1 MFKNYKKLDLQK
13 IFEEIN
19 QYWKDHKIF
28 QKSVYSRNGKKL
40 HVFYEGPPSANG
52 MPGIHHLI
60 SRTIKDIFC
69 RYHTLKGKQV
79 KRRAGWDTHGLPI
92 ELSVEKSLGIA
103 KEDVGKKIS
112 IESYNKA
119 CKKSVMHYTK
129 FWKKITEKIGYWVD
143 LNEPYIT
150 FESKYIESIWWSL
163 KKLYKK
169 GFLYKGYSVQ
179 PYSPTSGTT
188 LSYHELSLP
197 GSYKE
202 ITDTALV
209 VKFKAIKNSLP
220 ENFQK
225 IVGDIFFLSWTT
237 TPWTLPSNT
246 AIGIGPK
253 IDYVIIKTYN
263 PYTFLKENLI
273 LSKNRIWKLFKKIP
287 YKILKEFKGY
297 SLIGSRYEQLLSWV
311 LPSQGA
317 EKAFKVI
324 QSDLINTNE
333 GSGIVHIAPT
343 FGVEDSNVAKQNGIP
358 SMLVRDEKS
367 KKQITLVDLQGRF
380 IKNLPK
386 GFGGEYVKKEYSKN
400 LQRSVDDKI
409 AELLKSENRVFSIE
423 KYTHYYPHCWRM
435 EKPLLYYPLDSWFI
449 KTSKSR
455 RRMVELNKSINWNP
469 KTIGENRF
477 GKWLENINDWNLS
490 RSRFWGVPLPIWSNE
505 TSGEEMIIGSVEELV
520 NEIEKSIQKKI
531 MKENPFKNFVTGD
544 MSPRNYKQIDL
555 HKHVVDKIILVSTSG
570 FPMKREPYLIDVWF
584 DSGAMPFA
592 QWHYPFENSDFI
604 RKEFPADF
612 IAEGVDQTRG
622 WFYSLHAISCMLF
635 DSISY
640 KNVVVNGL
648 ILDNNG
654 QKMSKSR
661 GNTIDPFEIIDKF
674 GPDVTRW
681 YLVSNTSFWE
691 NIRFNTEGIEDV
703 KKKFFGTL
711 YNSYTFF
718 TIYANID
725 GFSFQEK
732 SFSLEKLTEV
742 DRWILSELNNLIQ
755 KVDKYYS
762 DYDPTKVV
770 RELNKFVI
778 DNLSNWY
785 IRICRKR
792 FWKETYNNNK
802 ISAYQT
808 LYHCLFNVSKLISP
822 IAPFF
827 SDRLYQ
833 DLNKITNKETFESVH
848 LSNFPIFNPEY
859 LDEDLQERMDL
870 GKKISS
876 MVFSLRKKNNIK
888 VRQPLQKLIIITKNE
903 RIRKQLKL
911 VSRFIA
917 KEVNVKKIEVS
928 DPSVSILIKQIS
940 PSYKKLGPKFKKSIK
955 KITNVI
961 EKFTP
966 SDIVQIEK
974 KGKKE
979 IFLEG
984 KKLFIHL
991 EDVLIS
997 TKEIP
1002 GFSVFTDP
1010 EKNFTVALDVSV
1022 TNSLKQ
1028 EGLARSFVNKVQNLR
1043 KQKGFHI
1050 TDKIIMYID
1059 SSKEFIDSS
1068 KEFIDSSKEFIDSS
1082 KEFIDS
1088 SKEFIEALE
1097 KNKNSI
1103 CEETLSVDLILYPTF
1118 EWEGEEVKVEGF
1130 QSKIAIMQI

>member
-1 MFKNYKKLDLQK
+1 MFKNYNKLDLQK

-19 QYWKDHKIF
+19 QYWKDHQIF

-40 HVFYEGPPSANG
+40 HVFYEGPPSVNG
-52 MPGIHHLI
+52 MPGIHHLM

-92 ELSVEKSLGIA
+92 ELSVEKSLGLL
-103 KEDVGKKIS
+103 KEDIGKKIS

-150 FESKYIESIWWSL
+150 FESKYIESIWWSI
-163 KKLYKK
+163 KNLYKK

-209 VKFKAIKNSLP
+209 VKFKAIKNSLR

-225 IVGDIFFLSWTT
+225 IVGDIFFLAWTT
-237 TPWTLPSNT
+237 TAWTLPSNT

-253 IDYVIIKTYN
+253 IDYVIVKTYN

-273 LSKNRIWKLFKKIP
+273 LSKNRIWKLFTNTKKFFFVNNEKELKKFKKTDKKIP
-287 YKILKEFKGY
+287 FQILKEFKGY
-297 SLIGSRYEQLLSWV
+297 SFIGSRYEQLLSWV
-311 LPSQGA
+311 LPSKGA

-324 QSDLINTNE
+324 PSDLINTNE
-333 GSGIVHIAPT
+333 GSVIVHLAPT

-358 SMLVRDEKS
+358 SMLIRDENS
-367 KKQITLVDLQGRF
+367 KKQIPLVDLQGRF
-380 IKNLPK
+380 IINLPT

-400 LQRSVDDKI
+400 ILNQRSVDDKI
-409 AELLKSENRVFSIE
+409 AELLKYENRVFSIE
-423 KYTHYYPHCWRM
+423 KYTHSYPHCWRM
-435 EKPLLYYPLDSWFI
+435 EKPLLYYPLDSWFM

-455 RRMVELNKSINWNP
+455 RRMVELNKSIHWNP

-490 RSRFWGVPLPIWSNE
+490 RSRFWGVPIPIWRNE

-531 MKENPFKNFVTGD
+531 MKENPFKNFVIGD

-555 HKHVVDKIILVSTSG
+555 HNNVVDKIILVSPSG
-570 FPMKREPYLIDVWF
+570 LPMKREPYLIDVWF
-584 DSGAMPFA
+584 DSGAMTFA
-592 QWHYPFENSDFI
+592 QFHYPFENSDFI
-604 RKEFPADF
+604 DKRKEFPADF

-661 GNTIDPFEIIDKF
+661 GNTIDPFDIIEKF

-718 TIYANID
+718 ALYANID
-725 GFSFQEK
+725 GFFFKEK
-732 SFSLEKLTEV
+732 SFSLEKRPDV

-770 RELNKFVI
+770 RELNNFVI

-802 ISAYQT
+802 ISAFQT

-822 IAPFF
+822 IAPYF

-833 DLNKITNKETFESVH
+833 DLNQITNKETFESVH
-848 LSNFPIFNPEY
+848 LSNFPRFNPEY
-859 LDEDLQERMDL
+859 LDEDLQERMSL

-876 MVFSLRKKNNIK
+876 MVFSLRKKKNLK

-928 DPSVSILIKQIS
+928 DPKGSILIKQIS
-940 PSYKKLGPKFKKSIK
+940 PSYKKLGPKFKKSLK
-955 KITNVI
+955 KITLVI
-961 EKFTP
+961 EKFTQ
-966 SDIVQIEK
+966 SDIMQIEK

-1002 GFSVFTDP
+1002 GFSVFT
-1010 EKNFTVALDVSV
+1010 EKKFTVALDVRV

-1059 SSKEFIDSS
+1059 SSKEFI
-1068 KEFIDSSKEFIDSS
+1068 EA
-1082 KEFIDS
+1082 
-1088 SKEFIEALE
+1088 IEN
-1097 KNKNSI
+1097 NKNSI
-1103 CEETLSVDLILYPTF
+1103 CEETLSVDLILSPTF

-1130 QSKIAIMQI
+1130 QSKIAIMHI